1 MLTRIKWLFPAAIAV
16 IAVIVVAVL
25 WSARHGADD
34 EPTAAPSAP
43 LPRRVS
49 LPRTSGPDLEE
60 RIRVAKARLESNPRD
75 VDAAVMLGDAAV
87 RSARALGKAQHTYDA
102 DKALSNILR
111 YDPGNYAALRQ
122 QAVVLLSLHRFRD
135 ALPIAQQARNQRPDD
150 AANYGAIGDAHLEL
164 GEYDEAFA
172 AFQRMMDMR
181 PNAAS
186 YARAAYAREL
196 RGDMAGALE
205 AMTLAAGSVA
215 ASDPES
221 QAWHATQLGDLA
233 FKRGD
238 LLSAGLH
245 YDDALRIFP
254 EYPAAMIG
262 LTHVKAASGGARDA
276 LPMATALFTRHPSL
290 GLAEFIGNLA
300 SSLGDDTTARR
311 YYALGEAFGREA
323 GTNDESLAA
332 FLAEHG
338 QSPLEAVRLAE
349 LAHAQRRDIFTE
361 DALAWAYFKAGRVD
375 DAAAAMA
382 RARRTGSRDRRLLV
396 HAALIAKAAGDHSQA
411 QALAAEAVKNH
422 PRFDPLLGPMAAR
435 LAGSAKEPVARR

>member
-1 MLTRIKWLFPAAIAV
+1 MFTRIKWLFPAAIAV
-16 IAVIVVAVL
+16 AVIVVAAV
-25 WSARHGADD
+25 WSARRGADV
-34 EPTAAPSAP
+34 EPTAASPRP
-43 LPRRVS
+43 LSPRVS
-49 LPRTSGPDLEE
+49 LPRTSGPDLAE
-60 RIRVAKARLESNPRD
+60 RIRVAKARLQSNPRD
-75 VDAAVMLGDAAV
+75 VDAAVTLGDAAV
-87 RSARALGKAQHTYDA
+87 RSARALGTAQHTYDA
-102 DKALSNILR
+102 EQALTNVLR
-111 YDPGNYAALRQ
+111 SDPGNYAALRQ
-122 QAVVLLSLHRFRD
+122 QAAVLLSLHRFRE
-135 ALPIAQQARNQRPDD
+135 ALAIAQQARNQRPDD

-172 AFQRMMDMR
+172 AFQRMMDLK
-181 PNAAS
+181 PSAAS
-186 YARAAYAREL
+186 YARTAYAREL
-196 RGDMAGALE
+196 RGDLDGAVE
-205 AMTLAAGSVA
+205 AMTLAARTVA

-233 FKRGD
+233 FKRGEVA
-238 LLSAGLH
+238 SARLH

-262 LTHVKAASGGARDA
+262 LTHVKAASGAGPDA
-276 LPMATALFTRHPSL
+276 LQMAIGLFPRHPSL

-300 SSLGDDTTARR
+300 SSLGDEPMARK

-349 LAHAQRRDIFTE
+349 QAHAQRRDIFTE
-361 DALAWAYFKAGRVD
+361 DALAWAYYKAGRID

-396 HAALIAKAAGDHSQA
+396 HAAIIAKAQGNPSGAR
-411 QALAAEAVKNH
+411 ALAAEAIKGH
-422 PRFDPLLGPMAAR
+422 ARFDPVLGPLAAR
-435 LAGSAKEPVARR
+435 LAADTKGSPVGPR